1 MLSFNSTRLELCR
14 TKLAPLKLARI
25 LILVIAL
32 LNIVQK
38 ASKKVFF
45 LTCVIAYFAQLLIST
60 QYACF
65 SSAKQPTLSSYN
77 RCNKCRGMQRRIIL
91 CSLQQSLNSVE
102 LQLLQLLII
111 SRQYALI
118 VQSFVHA
125 LQCFSYCNLSLFV
138 IQLLSLVVIT

>member
-1 MLSFNSTRLELCR
+1 MLSFNSIRLGLCR

-32 LNIVQK
+32 LNAVQK
-38 ASKKVFF
+38 TSKKVSS
-45 LTCVIAYFAQLLIST
+45 LTCVIAYFIQLLISI
-60 QYACF
+60 QYARF
-65 SSAKQPTLSSYN
+65 SSAKQPMLSSCN
-77 RCNKCRGMQRRIIL
+77 RCDKCQGMQRRIIL

-118 VQSFVHA
+118 VQFFIHA
-125 LQCFSYCNLSLFV
+125 LKCFSYCNLSLFIV
-138 IQLLSLVVIT
+138 QLLSLVVII